1 MTVLTFPPV
10 GGKPDKVPLIGDG
23 QTQPPPSYQPK
34 FLETGHCGLLNTNN
48 NDNDDGGSV
57 KTRYY
62 GSPEY
67 RQGIQKMAKITA
79 ILFGVLLVLYFTIDT
94 FCKSYAQELQ
104 QKQQDTVTEDDSTV
118 PYKSYS
124 SYAAAE
130 SDMLSLPSSP
140 AAESD
145 MLSLPS
151 SPTAESDVLS
161 LPSSPAAES
170 DMLSL
175 PSSPEPPTPENVVIS
190 VYISSALEE
199 AMDKEPQII
208 ISKSARFLHDF
219 SINITGIIDFE
230 SQRCYVMPLLR
241 NSVEPPQ
248 SLYDILVKMS
258 SQYYSMDFNK
268 ILSDY
273 RMVMPAITDLSD
285 YGLYISK
292 DCADFSTFKLEK
304 DVVTESP

>member
-10 GGKPDKVPLIGDG
+10 GGKPDKVPLIGDAEVRQG
-23 QTQPPPSYQPK
+23 QTQLPPSYHPK
-34 FLETGHCGLLNTNN
+34 FLETGDCGLLNTNN
-48 NDNDDGGSV
+48 NDNDDDGSV

-62 GSPEY
+62 SSPEY
-67 RQGIQKMAKITA
+67 RRGIQKMVKITV
-79 ILFGVLLVLYFTIDT
+79 ILFGVLLILYFAIDT

-140 AAESD
+140 E
-145 MLSLPS
+145 PS
-151 SPTAESDVLS
+151 
-161 LPSSPAAES
+161 
-170 DMLSL
+170 
-175 PSSPEPPTPENVVIS
+175 PENVVIS
-190 VYISSALEE
+190 VYINPALE
-199 AMDKEPQII
+199 AINKEPQII

-241 NSVEPPQ
+241 NSVEPPE
-248 SLYDILVKMS
+248 SLYDMLLKMS
-258 SQYYSMDFNK
+258 SGYYSMDINK
-268 ILSDY
+268 ILSNY
-273 RMVMPAITDLSD
+273 RMVKPAISDLSD

-304 DVVTESP
+304 DIVTESP

>member
-23 QTQPPPSYQPK
+23 QTQPPPSHHPK

-124 SYAAAE
+124 SYAA
-130 SDMLSLPSSP
+130 
-140 AAESD
+140 
-145 MLSLPS
+145 
-151 SPTAESDVLS
+151 AESDVLS